1 MGRGRA
7 RSYQVTPFAPKPEFS
22 LCGGRRS
29 EARQVLRKAHD
40 RPGNF
45 GVTTSGRRPETI
57 ITDKFLRWDGWGGQA
72 KESLSRQAQLFDLA
86 PIVARYVN
94 AANEFAAW
102 FWDEINR
109 RSASLIDEMMNKAM
123 ELKLWHDENVG
134 PLSGLSAVT

>member
-1 MGRGRA
+1 MSKLRNYCTHYLIPLPELSTTFSWERG
-7 RSYQVTPFAPKPEFS
+7 SQ
-22 LCGGRRS
+22 
-29 EARQVLRKAHD
+29 
-40 RPGNF
+40 
-45 GVTTSGRRPETI
+45 GVTVNTLQLDKAKC
-57 ITDKFLRWDGWGGQA
+57 DKFLRWDGWGGQA